1 MPKIPGTVLRIIGCC
16 VFPRATVWNHL
27 HGSMK
32 LRKKELDALKQQWTA
47 KALAMEQEDT
57 NPFAKFALP
66 VDEDDGKQE
75 QVSKEEKDEKEEQD
89 QVAKEE
95 QEQVAKEEQHA
106 VLVAIPVLDVLSDDM
121 AFVATAIGT
130 TTTTTSAM
138 GTVTRGKKQ
147 SIPKHV
153 RQLVWHHYI
162 GDHIIQHRCLCCKK
176 SLISNTHFE
185 VGHVVSEAHG
195 GTLELYNLRPVCGAC
210 NRAMGTTNMIDFVK
224 RYGLYIG

>member
-1 MPKIPGTVLRIIGCC
+1 MRPLPTLRIIGCC
-16 VFPRATVWNHL
+16 VFPPVRVWNHL
-27 HGSMK
+27 HGNMK
-32 LRKKELDALKQQWTA
+32 LRKKELDALKQQWTT

-66 VDEDDGKQE
+66 VEE
-75 QVSKEEKDEKEEQD
+75 QVTKEGKEEKEK
-89 QVAKEE
+89 E
-95 QEQVAKEEQHA
+95 QEQVQHA
-106 VLVAIPVLDVLSDDM
+106 VLMAIPVLDVLPDDM
-121 AFVATAIGT
+121 AFVVESQPLSTTGT
-130 TTTTTSAM
+130 TGTGTGTGTGTTR
-138 GTVTRGKKQ
+138 VKKQ

-195 GTLELYNLRPVCGAC
+195 GTLELHNLRPVCGAC

>member
-1 MPKIPGTVLRIIGCC
+1 MPTLPGTVLRIIGCC

-27 HGSMK
+27 PGSMK

-66 VDEDDGKQE
+66 VEEHDGKQE
-75 QVSKEEKDEKEEQD
+75 QVTKEEKEKEQ
-89 QVAKEE
+89 

-106 VLVAIPVLDVLSDDM
+106 VLVAIPLLDVLPDDM

-130 TTTTTSAM
+130 TTTTSAM
-138 GTVTRGKKQ
+138 GTATRGKKQ